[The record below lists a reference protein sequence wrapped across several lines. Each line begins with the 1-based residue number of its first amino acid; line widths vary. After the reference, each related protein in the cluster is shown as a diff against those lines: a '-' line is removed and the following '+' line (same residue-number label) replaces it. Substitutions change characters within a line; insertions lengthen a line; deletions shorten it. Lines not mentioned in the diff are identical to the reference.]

1 MAADTAGDTPRGGA
15 LGGLWRRA
23 VGWPGRVQAWWSDL
37 SADGQGRVVRRVGA
51 AFAGIA
57 VVLFLALAVG
67 FGYLAVQV
75 VAAFAAIR
83 DLDYN
88 ALKDDTLVVVF
99 RNLLWG
105 VAAAAGATVAAI
117 GVGLAAWRT
126 VTQHRQSQIEQR
138 RVETET
144 FSKAMELLGNE
155 TFAIRLGGILQLETL
170 AQQSRRLH
178 WPIMEAFCAYLREQ
192 RPVETVEKQADETDA
207 IAPFPSDL
215 QAIVTA
221 IGRRNRRHDPAA
233 ARLPLERIDLSG
245 ANLSGAHLERAQLQW
260 APLER
265 ADLERAHLEG
275 ADLFGAH
282 LEGADLFKAHLE
294 RAQLPLAHLEGALLD
309 RAHLEGAD
317 LERAHLEGANLY
329 GAHLD
334 GADLER
340 AHLDGA
346 DLQSTD
352 VTQEQIDEAR
362 GDSKTQLPQRLTRPE
377 GWTVQAHSNVASSE
391 GGPSA

>member
-1 MAADTAGDTPRGGA
+1 MRVTRARRKRVGVIAADTAGNTPRGGA
-15 LGGLWRRA
+15 LGRLWRR
-23 VGWPGRVQAWWSDL
+23 VISWPGRVQAWWSDL
-37 SADGQGRVVRRVGA
+37 SADDRGRVVRRFGA

-178 WPIMEAFCAYLREQ
+178 WPIMEAFCAYLCEQ
-192 RPVETVEKQADETDA
+192 RPVEAVQKNADETEA
-207 IAPFPSDL
+207 NGPFPSDL

-245 ANLSGAHLERAQLQW
+245 ANLSGVH
-260 APLER
+260 LER
-265 ADLERAHLEG
+265 ADLLGAHLSRADLSKAHLEGVDFAGAHLEG
-275 ADLFGAH
+275 AHLQMAHLEDADLFVANLDGAQLYGAH
-282 LEGADLFKAHLE
+282 LERADLFKAHLE
-294 RAQLPLAHLEGALLD
+294 
-309 RAHLEGAD
+309 GAD
-317 LERAHLEGANLY
+317 LR
-329 GAHLD
+329 
-334 GADLER
+334 
-340 AHLDGA
+340 
-346 DLQSTD
+346 STD
-352 VTQEQIDEAR
+352 VTQEQIERAH
-362 GDSKTQLPQRLTRPE
+362 GDSKTRLPGGLTRPE
-377 GWTVQAHSNVASSE
+377 GWTVQAHSDGASSE